1 MKKPQAPAK
10 KTDPPEQEKML
21 GDLTPEYIRWHRENH
36 TPEEHAKQ
44 YLDRIPHDYAE
55 RFGIERV

>member
-1 MKKPQAPAK
+1 
-10 KTDPPEQEKML
+10 ML

-36 TPEEHAKQ
+36 SPEEHAKQ